1 MVDNAHLA
9 DGQDLLGHPE
19 PPAQNL
25 HEQEQPGQNVDRPLF
40 TTTAS
45 TNLLEDDTKYNWLG
59 ELPIIC
65 LGLTDLQL
73 DDELLAQPLDIQ
85 ARMCKYY
92 YLEATLTEQE
102 TAIYNQQVDCGLK
115 QAYLQI
121 LLEAVED
128 GTRQMYIY
136 EPVPTTARL

>member
-1 MVDNAHLA
+1 MQRSNW
-9 DGQDLLGHPE
+9 
-19 PPAQNL
+19 PAT
-25 HEQEQPGQNVDRPLF
+25 RWWA
-40 TTTAS
+40 TTTSAS
-45 TNLLEDDTKYNWLG
+45 PTLDT
-59 ELPIIC
+59 
-65 LGLTDLQL
+65 
-73 DDELLAQPLDIQ
+73 Q

-128 GTRQMYIY
+128 GTRHMYIY
-136 EPVPTTARL
+136 EPVPTPARFKL